1 MSFAHMSFISHIK
14 YDFIRNV

>member
-1 MSFAHMSFISHIK
+1 MSFISHK